1 MYKSP
6 PAEAARQ
13 PVLATLLPVMTA
25 VLAGFS
31 IIGVALPVLPLYVN
45 NDLGF
50 GPGSKVTLAQETR
63 AGGGGA
69 FIGSRRTVPVNHSS
83 GPFLEGCEPA
93 RLSSMYFL
101 IGVVEGR
108 VPHDDNLTAGHSCD
122 KMAISACPYAWEH
135 ELKEDFNDLV
145 GFMTVARERNFTRAA
160 AQMGVSQ
167 SALSRTVAGLERR
180 MGLQLLTRTTRSV
193 SLTEAGD
200 RLLSAIAPRFEEIE
214 AEVDSLRAMTNQ
226 PSGTV

>member
-1 MYKSP
+1 M
-6 PAEAARQ
+6 
-13 PVLATLLPVMTA
+13 
-25 VLAGFS
+25 
-31 IIGVALPVLPLYVN
+31 
-45 NDLGF
+45 
-50 GPGSKVTLAQETR
+50 
-63 AGGGGA
+63 
-69 FIGSRRTVPVNHSS
+69 
-83 GPFLEGCEPA
+83 
-93 RLSSMYFL
+93 
-101 IGVVEGR
+101 
-108 VPHDDNLTAGHSCD
+108 PHDDNLTAGHSCD

-200 RLLSAIAPRFEEIE
+200 RLL
-214 AEVDSLRAMTNQ
+214 
-226 PSGTV
+226 